1 LLTISRLKTFF
12 LSRFAKPTG
21 DRGLDRIL
29 RSGTNRRIVEIGV
42 GDGLRAKQILQL
54 AVQLSGGQGVT
65 YTGIDLFE
73 SSAGND
79 QLGLKQAYKLLR
91 PTGARIQL
99 VPGDPFT
106 ALSAMANNLQRTDL
120 LIVSAGVD
128 AESMKRA
135 WFYVPR
141 MLHPGSQIFLEM
153 PGEEAGEPR
162 LTPLSEAEVKQRAV
176 QPRRRAAA

>member
-1 LLTISRLKTFF
+1 MLTISRLKTFF

-29 RSGTNRRIVEIGV
+29 RRGTNRRIVEIGV
-42 GDGLRAKQILQL
+42 GDGLRAKQILLL
-54 AVQLSGGQGVT
+54 AVQLAAGRAIT

-73 SSAGND
+73 SSPGNV

-99 VPGDPFT
+99 LPGDPFS
-106 ALSAMANNLQRTDL
+106 ALSRMANNLQQTDL

-128 AESMKRA
+128 VEAMKRA
-135 WFYVPR
+135 WFYIPR
-141 MLHPGSQIFLEM
+141 MLHSGSQVFLESPAEE
-153 PGEEAGEPR
+153 PGELR
-162 LTPLSEAEVKQRAV
+162 LTPLSVAEVKKRAI
-176 QPRRRAAA
+176 QPRRRAA